1 MRKQF
6 KKALSMVL
14 SAAMVLTLGS
24 GFEVKQAKAEN
35 SVNITADFGISNG
48 DIQYW
53 GPGNDA
59 NKGIETT
66 PVTVTRD
73 GEYTVTAT
81 FTSGAAITEDAFFQ
95 FFMVGLKGT
104 GVDALGLQ
112 VSDVKLSLDGTNIT
126 LPANINLTTENDD
139 EVRIVLANNWNSNFT
154 NDLFNVK
161 TATASENITV
171 TFKVTGTGVEE
182 ADPTDAPSSDPS
194 SVPSG
199 SASSVPSGSATTVPS
214 GSATT
219 VPSGSATEAPSSAP
233 SSEPSSEPTEP
244 PVAEEPFKALL
255 DFTDNDWAV
264 QWWGDPAGDGADGV
278 VAYETEVAKEGEG
291 QYKVAL
297 DFRQTANGEANGM
310 AFMDLEILGA
320 EPYYANHAIRIDAMK
335 INGEYVDEAILEKAY
350 TCSDNKTD
358 TRVNLYNS
366 WCPEDNAVG
375 REEARTY
382 GAELADTTP
391 WMLQDYIDE
400 SIKTIE
406 VAFTYGTADYINAQD
421 KQNLDE
427 SIIQEPAAPTDAPSQ
442 APSQAPTQAPSQAPK
457 ASTAPSQ
464 APKASTAPTQAPST
478 GAAKGTTVKV
488 SGASYKV
495 TGASAVEYSGST
507 KKNPTSVT
515 VPATVKVNGKTYKV
529 TSIKAK
535 AFANKKKLKSVT
547 IGKNI
552 TKIGKQ
558 AFFKCPKLTKITFK
572 GTAVKSIGAK
582 AFAKGAKKPTVTVP
596 KKMKKK
602 ALKTFQ
608 KKMKKAGLSKKAKY
622 KKK

>member
-24 GFEVKQAKAEN
+24 GFEVKQAKAEDTTCKIVLHDTSGWIEN
-35 SVNITADFGISNG
+35 SVTELGGADLGDFTGDGTYTLKYDGNMNTNPENDSIYVEIPGLKQLVDDPNGIEVTDLAVTASGEAVSIPSVNAAFNGNNYQITFVNTWAGFN
-48 DIQYW
+48 
-53 GPGNDA
+53 NDA
-59 NKGIETT
+59 RESFNGGKLSI
-66 PVTVTRD
+66 
-73 GEYTVTAT
+73 T
-81 FTSGAAITEDAFFQ
+81 FTI
-95 FFMVGLKGT
+95 
-104 GVDALGLQ
+104 
-112 VSDVKLSLDGTNIT
+112 
-126 LPANINLTTENDD
+126 
-139 EVRIVLANNWNSNFT
+139 
-154 NDLFNVK
+154 
-161 TATASENITV
+161 
-171 TFKVTGTGVEE
+171 TGTWGST
-182 ADPTDAPSSDPS
+182 DPTDAPSSDPS

-457 ASTAPSQ
+457 ASTAP
-464 APKASTAPTQAPST
+464 TQAPST